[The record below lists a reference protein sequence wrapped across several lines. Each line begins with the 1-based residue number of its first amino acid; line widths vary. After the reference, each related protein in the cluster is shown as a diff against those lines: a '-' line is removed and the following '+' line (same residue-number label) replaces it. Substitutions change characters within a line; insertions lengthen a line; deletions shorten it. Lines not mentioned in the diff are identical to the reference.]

1 MVTVHSMYVKKTH
14 NIQYVILIMYMIKYI
29 CNMLSVDY
37 LISYSLKYTFFS
49 PESSLKVFDVGLKE
63 WDRATRS
70 SLMFKNV
77 FFEVV
82 YAVNKAINL
91 SILESQTWLL
101 FQASLPLIQIDF

>member
-49 PESSLKVFDVGLKE
+49 ESSLKVFDVVGLKE
-63 WDRATRS
+63 
-70 SLMFKNV
+70 
-77 FFEVV
+77 
-82 YAVNKAINL
+82 
-91 SILESQTWLL
+91 
-101 FQASLPLIQIDF
+101 